1 MARWGSRFPL
11 HLRAVATLSC
21 LPSNLFSKHNRRST
35 HQETS
40 KGTRNQ
46 IYTDKNTATMVK
58 AVAVLR
64 GDSNIKGTV
73 TFTQENEGSA
83 TTVEWDITGH
93 DANAE
98 RGMHVHA
105 FGDNTNGCTSA
116 GPHFNPHNKEHGA
129 PEDSERH
136 VGDLGNF
143 KTDGQGNA
151 KGSVQD
157 KLIKLIGPE
166 SVLGRTVVVHAGTD
180 DLGKGGHAESKKT
193 GNAGGRPACGVIGI
207 AA

>member
-1 MARWGSRFPL
+1 MAAPVQDLTVSGRTYIEPTG
-11 HLRAVATLSC
+11 
-21 LPSNLFSKHNRRST
+21 RST
-35 HQETS
+35 DT
-40 KGTRNQ
+40 
-46 IYTDKNTATMVK
+46 
-58 AVAVLR
+58 
-64 GDSNIKGTV
+64 
-73 TFTQENEGSA
+73 
-83 TTVEWDITGH
+83 DITTI
-93 DANAE
+93 
-98 RGMHVHA
+98 V
-105 FGDNTNGCTSA
+105 
-116 GPHFNPHNKEHGA
+116 NPHQKEHGA

-151 KGSVQD
+151 KGSVED